1 MKHPANSKQE
11 EPMANVTINGK
22 DYNPETLS
30 NEAKEKLM
38 MAQFCDRKIV
48 DLKADLIIAQIAR
61 NSVVDQLQAL
71 ANVETNGKART
82 VAKEASPF
90 KTGPAARRVT
100 TRKAAT
106 QKK

>member
-1 MKHPANSKQE
+1 MKHPANCKQE
-11 EPMANVTINGK
+11 EPMANVTINGR

-71 ANVETNGKART
+71 AEVETNGKAKSA
-82 VAKEASPF
+82 AKEASPF
-90 KTGPAARRVT
+90 KTDSVARRVT
-100 TRKAAT
+100 TRKAAA

>member
-90 KTGPAARRVT
+90 KTSSAARKVT
-100 TRKAAT
+100 TRKVAT